1 MFLSPNKEAR
11 ECRLRAEH
19 CEDKAELQSDPQLRP
34 EDFLEMQQRS
44 LSLARSYQ
52 FLERLE
58 LLSAIEAKI
67 KDVHLII
74 KNAT

>member
-1 MFLSPNKEAR
+1 MHASAVCTQNIAKIRPGSNLIRSFAPRLAR
-11 ECRLRAEH
+11 NAARW
-19 CEDKAELQSDPQLRP
+19 
-34 EDFLEMQQRS
+34 

-58 LLSAIEAKI
+58 LLSAVEAKI
-67 KDVHLII
+67 KDVHLAI

>member
-1 MFLSPNKEAR
+1 MFLTPNKDAR
-11 ECRLRAEH
+11 SAVCTQNIA
-19 CEDKAELQSDPQLRP
+19 KIRP
-34 EDFLEMQQRS
+34 GSNLIRSFAPRQQRW

-58 LLSAIEAKI
+58 LLWAVEATI

>member
-1 MFLSPNKEAR
+1 MYPQIRRHASAVCAQNIAKIRPK
-11 ECRLRAEH
+11 
-19 CEDKAELQSDPQLRP
+19 LQSDPQLRP